1 MTSSIV
7 VHDIA
12 ICCSDSISA

>member
-7 VHDIA
+7 VHELYH
-12 ICCSDSISA
+12 